1 MKGKIMCCRYT
12 TIKCFPGAVGD
23 MRRFEVKTVSPVK
36 RQVIEVLARKGRTA
50 VAIAS
55 AIFDGKADLA
65 LPELN

>member
-1 MKGKIMCCRYT
+1 
-12 TIKCFPGAVGD
+12 